1 MDDYVAPAWR
11 DLLAAN
17 DLASF
22 DSLWGLDTAW
32 FEPPNRDRGG
42 WSGVSRV
49 ALRAPGGGERAVF
62 LKRQEDHTRHSWRH
76 PLAAEPTFET
86 EMRQILA
93 LQAAGVPSLVPVFYA
108 QRRVDGHWRAILM
121 TEALNDYQS
130 IDEWAAL
137 WRSSGWA
144 KHWRARRSMIRMAGA
159 VVRKLHDRRLVH
171 NALYPKHLFARAD
184 ADGSTDVCLIDLEKM
199 RLAGTRRRAMMRD
212 LDSLNR
218 RTDFV
223 SRSDRLRFL
232 LSYLGADRVTP
243 EVRRHWQDFARRTAG
258 KGVQGRGH

>member
-1 MDDYVAPAWR
+1 MDDYVAPQWR
-11 DLLAAN
+11 DLLASNGIAG
-17 DLASF
+17 F
-22 DSLWGLDTAW
+22 ESLWNLDVAW

-49 ALRAPGGGERAVF
+49 ALSEPGGAERAVF
-62 LKRQEDHTRHSWRH
+62 LKRQEDHTRYSWRH
-76 PLAAEPTFET
+76 PFLAEPTFET

-137 WRSSGWA
+137 WRSTGWA
-144 KHWRARRSMIRMAGA
+144 QHWRARRAMIRKAGA

-171 NALYPKHLFARAD
+171 NALYPKHLFARVD
-184 ADGSTDVCLIDLEKM
+184 AGGGTDVCLIDLEKM
-199 RLAGTRRRAMMRD
+199 RHAGTRRRAMLRD

-218 RTDFV
+218 RTAYV
-223 SRSDRLRFL
+223 SRTDRLRFL
-232 LSYLGADRVTP
+232 LSYLGVGHVTSS
-243 EVRRHWQDFARRTAG
+243 VRRIWENLAPRDARKRLH
-258 KGVQGRGH
+258 GRGN